1 MPKNTLY
8 NFIDNIYTTISDVQ
22 ERFFITWNHQI
33 KNHLCVKKGFFIK
46 NNVDIFGGFL
56 LSVAQYENMN
66 HELQDFFKHRAEIK
80 EDVVFLRGYEYY
92 CCDPQ
97 MHNSSKSYTPNELW
111 KKFGEKWA
119 KYKYTYSFDF
129 LKRKEIALEDWI
141 GILSLLE
148 YIFTDLTTLRWFEF
162 VNQKKFIKLMGSKF
176 YAIIDETEHY
186 THIIGEVIA
195 KLLKFNFAD
204 ASHILSSDYCRL
216 FQSAILTDFLTESL
230 DVDLGESAIRVIRE
244 GDSLCLIYAAYLLK
258 LAPLCAQQGFNKIL
272 LLNNAFGAMNTGIIL
287 KYLLPS
293 DIHSTVIN
301 IRYSQNR
308 NDVGTYG
315 KTPAKVEMI
324 NGDTEITE
332 DGYQA
337 FIIVDDSIFTGNS
350 YHHIKEYFCDV
361 DYICL
366 LPFSFDCNS
375 LKYSK
380 KEECAYPQMYEITAQ
395 ALKWAKEAGNC
406 VPAFISF
413 WDWDKSASVNYQ
425 QIKNPEFQHILDG
438 EDLLLKHLWS
448 IYLNKSNAPSPE

>member
-1 MPKNTLY
+1 MTKNTLY

-22 ERFFITWNHQI
+22 ERFFLTWNHQI
-33 KNHLCVKKGFFIK
+33 KNHLCVKEGFCIK

-66 HELQDFFKHRAEIK
+66 HELQDFFNHRAEIK

-148 YIFTDLTTLRWFEF
+148 YIF
-162 VNQKKFIKLMGSKF
+162 
-176 YAIIDETEHY
+176 
-186 THIIGEVIA
+186 
-195 KLLKFNFAD
+195 AD
-204 ASHILSSDYCRL
+204 AFHILSSDYCRL

-293 DIHSTVIN
+293 DIHSAVIN

-324 NGDTEITE
+324 NGDTEIPE

-380 KEECAYPQMYEITAQ
+380 KEECAYPQMYEITVQ

-448 IYLNKSNAPSPE
+448 IYLNKSNAPSLSH